1 MAKIGLHRFDP
12 ESATPAQWAQFHRFR
27 RLRLAQDFPADPIL
41 PDHEAE
47 TILHQQRPT
56 YETQRLLAMR
66 NGQIAGVLILTYRR
80 EESAGSEDYRNHV
93 EVGGGV
99 LLSERRQGVGKALLG
114 GLADFMDHRN
124 KTIATARVHLP
135 EGHAYM
141 ATIGAKCNL
150 RNVESRLPFDQIRW
164 EELSQWAERPAL
176 SAPTLAWEVHAGR
189 VPFAALRALM
199 KPLSALLNEQ
209 PLGTLEGPSLRYELE
224 NFPAWYAEMDRRGGD
239 HFLVLLRDG
248 EKVAAV
254 CDAYWDQRFPDRIQ
268 QELTAV
274 VGPWR
279 NQGLAKAVKA
289 RMLMLVRERH
299 PEVKTAITNNANSN
313 APMLS
318 INRQLGFSVH
328 RETGTYQIG
337 NDALR
342 NYLAGRVSTSTG
354 VRR

>member
-1 MAKIGLHRFDP
+1 VGNP
-12 ESATPAQWAQFHRFR
+12 W
-27 RLRLAQDFPADPIL
+27 LRLDFIDSIL
-41 PDHEAE
+41 KAPPPRSGPDHEAE
-47 TILHQQRPT
+47 TILRQQRPT

-66 NGQIAGVLILTYRR
+66 NGQIAGVLILTCRR

-99 LLSERRQGVGKALLG
+99 LLSERRQGVGRALLG

-124 KTIATARVHLP
+124 KTIATARVHLS

-199 KPLSALLNEQ
+199 KPLSVLLNEQ

-224 NFPAWYAEMDRRGGD
+224 NFSAWYAEMDRRGGD

-254 CDAYWDQRFPDRIQ
+254 CDAYWDQRFPDRLQ

-299 PEVKTAITNNANSN
+299 PEVKTAITYNANSN

-337 NDALR
+337 KDALR
-342 NYLAGRVSTSTG
+342 NYLAGRVSASTG